1 MPKHNVIGGIDEAG
15 RGPVIGPM
23 VICGISFDEGLIEV
37 LMDMGV
43 KDSKKLSR
51 KAREDIVRKLG
62 NLDVK
67 VVLRK
72 VSAQEIDER
81 FERGMNLNDL
91 ELIEIGRIVENL
103 GAKRVYIDCPD
114 VNVNRFKSRLYRI
127 VGENYDLI
135 VAHKADLIYPAVSLA
150 SIVAKVRRDEL
161 IQKIK
166 EIYGD
171 FGSGYPSDYRTVE
184 FLKGWYRKFKSW
196 PPFVRKSW
204 ATTVFISKEMEKRQ
218 AHIDDFY

>member
-1 MPKHNVIGGIDEAG
+1 MIGGIDEAG

-23 VICGISFDEGLIEV
+23 VICGVSFNEELVGV
-37 LMDMGV
+37 LMDIGV

-51 KAREDIVRKLG
+51 KAREEIVRKLS

-67 VVLRK
+67 VVLRE

-81 FERGMNLNDL
+81 FENGMNLNDL
-91 ELIEIGRIVENL
+91 ELIEIGHIVKEL
-103 GAKRVYIDCPD
+103 GVRRVYIDCPD
-114 VNVNRFKSRLYRI
+114 VNVSRFKSKLYRI
-127 VGENYDLI
+127 VGENYDLT

-161 IQKIK
+161 IEKIK

-171 FGSGYPSDYRTVE
+171 FGSAHPSDYRTVE
-184 FLKGWYRKFKSW
+184 FLKEWYRKFKSW

-204 ATTVFISKEMEKRQ
+204 ATTDFISKEVEKRQ